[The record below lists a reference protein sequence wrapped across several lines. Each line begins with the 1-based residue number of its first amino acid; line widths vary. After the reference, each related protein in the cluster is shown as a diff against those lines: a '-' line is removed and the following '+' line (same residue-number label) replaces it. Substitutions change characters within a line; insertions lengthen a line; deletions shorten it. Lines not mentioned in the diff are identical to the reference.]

1 MAFRR
6 NTRHRRSRKARRAT
20 KRKSRIYRRRRRTQT
35 GGFFDPLNRI
45 DGAAVVDYRSLDDD
59 MTDAVRLVTMDE
71 ARAFKEDSERA

>member
-6 NTRHRRSRKARRAT
+6 NTRYRRSRKARRAT
-20 KRKSRIYRRRRRTQT
+20 KRKTRAHRKQR

-45 DGAAVVDYRSLDDD
+45 SGEAVVDYRSLDDD

-71 ARAFKEDSERA
+71 ARALKDDSERA

>member
-6 NTRHRRSRKARRAT
+6 NTRYRRSRKARRAT
-20 KRKSRIYRRRRRTQT
+20 KRKSRRERRVRKQT

-45 DGAAVVDYRSLDDD
+45 SGSAVVDYRSLDDD

-71 ARAFKEDSERA
+71 ARAYKEDSERA

>member
-1 MAFRR
+1 MAFRK

-20 KRKSRIYRRRRRTQT
+20 KRKTRVRREARKQR

-45 DGAAVVDYRSLDDD
+45 AGSAVVDYRSLDDD

-71 ARAFKEDSERA
+71 ARALKDDSERA